1 MEYAKLQLKK
11 PPSIDSEKK
20 ALSLVPYGMLVTR
33 KWLLAK
39 NVSRPN
45 IDSWVRQG
53 LLQSLVPGVM
63 ARAETKKLTW
73 QAVVVSLQR
82 MWKHYGLTPGGIT
95 ALEEQGYAHYI
106 PRPLKLASAIRGNR
120 PIHMYGVDPLPAWL
134 DRLTVQHLPEIRFV
148 WHGTKEF
155 GEGFLQNNTY
165 DTESVDHL
173 MNQMAWGTDEWPLTI
188 SSPERAVFELLAD
201 IPDQLGFQ
209 HADELLR
216 GLPSLSPRKLNKL
229 LELCESYKVR
239 RLFLWFA
246 ERHQHPWFKHLDLTA
261 YTMEGGKLGHGKR
274 VIAKEGR
281 LDRKYLIT
289 VPEDM
294 YGQK

>member
-1 MEYAKLQLKK
+1 MYLNKRSKQEPENTAFG
-11 PPSIDSEKK
+11 
-20 ALSLVPYGMLVTR
+20 LVPHGLLVTR
-33 KWLLAK
+33 QWLLSKGA
-39 NVSRPN
+39 SRSN

-53 LLQSLVPGVM
+53 LLQSLVSGVM
-63 ARAETKKLTW
+63 ARAETRKLTW
-73 QAVVVSLQR
+73 QAVVVSLQH
-82 MWKHYGLTPGGIT
+82 MLCGLGPGGIT
-95 ALEEQGYAHYI
+95 ALEEQGMAHYLPMNSGGRAI
-106 PRPLKLASAIRGNR
+106 HLYGMVRP
-120 PIHMYGVDPLPAWL
+120 PAWL
-134 DRLTVQHLPEIRFV
+134 NRLSERHLPGVRFV

-155 GEGFLQNNTY
+155 GGRFLQNNSY
-165 DTESVDHL
+165 DAQSGEHL
-173 MNQMAWGTDEWPLTI
+173 MNQLAWGTDEWPLTI

-201 IPDQLGFQ
+201 IPDQLSFE

-216 GLPSLSPRKLNKL
+216 GLPSLSPRKLTKL

-246 ERHQHPWFKHLDLTA
+246 ERHQHPWLKHLDLTP
-261 YTMEGGKLGHGKR
+261 YTMEGGKLGSGKR

-294 YGQK
+294 HGRK

>member
-1 MEYAKLQLKK
+1 MKHYLPHE
-11 PPSIDSEKK
+11 
-20 ALSLVPYGMLVTR
+20 LVPHG
-33 KWLLAK
+33 LLATRTWLAGK
-39 NVSRPN
+39 GASRHQMDN
-45 IDSWVRQG
+45 WLKSG
-53 LLQSLVPGVM
+53 ALKSLAAGVV
-63 ARAETKKLTW
+63 ALPTTTKLTW

-82 MWKHYGLTPGGIT
+82 MGDGYSLTPGGIT
-95 ALEEQGYAHYI
+95 ALEEQGYAHYV
-106 PRPLKLASAIRGNR
+106 PRSLSQALMGSR
-120 PIHMYGVDPLPAWL
+120 PIHLYGVDKPPAWL
-134 DRLTVQHLPEIRFV
+134 NRLASRHLPSVRFV

-155 GEGFLQNNTY
+155 GGRFLQNNAY
-165 DTESVDHL
+165 DTQSGDHL
-173 MNQMAWGTDEWPLTI
+173 MNQIAWGTDEWPLTI

-201 IPDQLGFQ
+201 IPDQLSFE

-216 GLPSLSPRKLNKL
+216 GLPSLSPRKLTKL

-246 ERHQHPWFKHLDLTA
+246 ERHQHPWLKHLDLTP
-261 YTMEGGKLGHGKR
+261 YTMEGGKLGSGKR

-294 YGQK
+294 HGRK